1 MNGFVISNGTAI
13 RLADIIAVHTDGQG
27 RNIVFLTNGLWIE
40 LRKTCTERYWLSSGT
55 AGEGAFDEDKRIYL

>member
-1 MNGFVISNGTAI
+1 MNGFVISDGTAI

-40 LRKTCTERYWLSSGT
+40 ITEKTYRKILTVIWNSRERS
-55 AGEGAFDEDKRIYL
+55 F